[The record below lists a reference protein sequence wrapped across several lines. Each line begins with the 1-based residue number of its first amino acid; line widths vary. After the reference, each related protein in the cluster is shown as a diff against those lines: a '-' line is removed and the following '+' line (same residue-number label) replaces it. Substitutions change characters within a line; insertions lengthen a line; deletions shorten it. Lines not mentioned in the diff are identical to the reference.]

1 MRSPGTPRSRGSR
14 LLRSLR
20 ALSRRLRWG
29 AAFRRLDAIRGIG
42 EGRRAFL
49 LGSGPSLAAMDL
61 SRLDGEFVCVV
72 NMGIRAVGR
81 QISHADMHVVSD
93 ANRYQ
98 RFAAEMEA
106 IALQHPVPYR
116 FISRRARA
124 VWRGLERR
132 SIEPFF
138 IVPHTEKL
146 TAMGAIPPLAEGLVS
161 GPSVLISAAVLM
173 EFLGFSPIYVL
184 GCDLDYESGGKY
196 FYEQG
201 SLDLVHEAD
210 PIVMGRRGGMLAVN
224 DHFAVLRAV
233 FESRGHAI
241 LNAGLGGR
249 LSSLPRVSFLSLFS
263 GPLDEPS
270 RGVGGPLSNPRE

>member
-1 MRSPGTPRSRGSR
+1 LRG
-14 LLRSLR
+14 
-20 ALSRRLRWG
+20 LSRRLRW
-29 AAFRRLDAIRGIG
+29 ANTFRRLEAIRGIG

-61 SRLDGEFVCVV
+61 SPLDREFVCVA

-81 QISHADMHVVSD
+81 QIFHADMHVVSD
-93 ANRYQ
+93 ANRYR
-98 RFAAEMEA
+98 RFAPEIEA
-106 IALQHPVPYR
+106 IALEHPVPYR
-116 FISRRARA
+116 FVSRRARA

-138 IVPHTEKL
+138 IVPHTGKL
-146 TAMGAIPPLAEGLVS
+146 TALHAIPPLSEGPVT
-161 GPSVLISAAVLM
+161 GPSVLITAAVLM

-201 SLDLVHEAD
+201 SLDRVHEAD
-210 PIVMGRRGGMLAVN
+210 PIVMGRRGGMLSVN
-224 DHFAVLRAV
+224 DHFAVLRTV

-241 LNAGLGGR
+241 LNAGLGGK
-249 LSSLPRVSFLSLFS
+249 LTSLPRVDFRTLFPPEAS
-263 GPLDEPS
+263 A
-270 RGVGGPLSNPRE
+270 N

>member
-1 MRSPGTPRSRGSR
+1 MRN
-14 LLRSLR
+14 LR
-20 ALSRRLRWG
+20 ALSRRARWAG
-29 AAFRRLDAIRGIG
+29 TYRRLEAVRGIG

-49 LGSGPSLAAMDL
+49 LGSGPSLATMDL
-61 SRLDGEFVCVV
+61 APLDAEFVCVV

-93 ANRYQ
+93 ANRYR
-98 RFAAEMEA
+98 RFAAEIEA
-106 IALQHPVPYR
+106 ITLGHPIPYR
-116 FISRRARA
+116 FISRRGRR
-124 VWRGLERR
+124 VWKALERR
-132 SIEPFF
+132 SAEPFF

-146 TAMGAIPPLAEGLVS
+146 TMLDAVPPLAEGLVT

-201 SLDLVHEAD
+201 SLDRVHEAD

-224 DHFAVLRAV
+224 DHFAVLRAA

-241 LNAGLGGR
+241 LNAGVGGG
-249 LSSLPRVSFLSLFS
+249 LSSLPHADFRTLFS
-263 GPLDEPS
+263 
-270 RGVGGPLSNPRE
+270 